1 MTKAKVTFV
10 MESELKQQLAEAC
23 ANIGLSM
30 NRALNTLVR
39 KTLRADPNLYELDYD
54 AITIHG
60 QTAGEW
66 ISLGEYDLRADT
78 PAYVEFDNGGDVSG
92 TLYADAVLV
101 VPKK

>member
-54 AITIHG
+54 EPNAETLAALKETKEIL
-60 QTAGEW
+60 ADPSKAKFYDNVED
-66 ISLGEYDLRADT
+66 LMRDLRADI
-78 PAYVEFDNGGDVSG
+78 AH
-92 TLYADAVLV
+92 
-101 VPKK
+101 

>member
-10 MESELKQQLAEAC
+10 MESELKQQFAEAC

-54 AITIHG
+54 EPNAETLAALKETQEIL
-60 QTAGEW
+60 ADPSKAKFYDNVED
-66 ISLGEYDLRADT
+66 LMRDLRAEVT
-78 PAYVEFDNGGDVSG
+78 H
-92 TLYADAVLV
+92 
-101 VPKK
+101 

>member
-54 AITIHG
+54 EPNAETLAALKEPQEIL
-60 QTAGEW
+60 ADPSKAKFYDNVED
-66 ISLGEYDLRADT
+66 LMRDLRADI
-78 PAYVEFDNGGDVSG
+78 AH
-92 TLYADAVLV
+92 
-101 VPKK
+101 

>member
-10 MESELKQQLAEAC
+10 MESELKQQFAEAC

-54 AITIHG
+54 EPNAETLAALKETKEILADTSK
-60 QTAGEW
+60 AKFYDNVED
-66 ISLGEYDLRADT
+66 LMRDLRAEV
-78 PAYVEFDNGGDVSG
+78 AH
-92 TLYADAVLV
+92 
-101 VPKK
+101 